1 MKLEKLLLG
10 LGKNI
15 FLTILRYK
23 VDDRAADTADG
34 FADIFGEV
42 IGGHIEATKT
52 YNQLKEIETEVADL
66 CNSLVNDF
74 PIEDARKEAL
84 IENLSF
90 AYKELNPNV
99 NMIFTMKGDY
109 TKLSKELI
117 LSNPYYEDNLN
128 PTEYSLYRKLI
139 DYTAHYT
146 VNAFELLPQFTTK
159 GIKTIVGQMDDI
171 KKKLASISREIE
183 GIASKSKNVFL
194 DFESKYRMAIL
205 NRLRYINIDGSGTR
219 INIYSNYELDTSYI
233 QLAFDQDGVDSKDDD
248 ESIENILLKTKN
260 VWISGDAGSGKTT
273 LLQWIALRLANKTLS
288 KTFIPVLVTVR
299 SLKTNSL
306 KSCIDNIMSDA
317 SSLIPNGWIENSI
330 SLGRFFFL
338 FDGFDEVD
346 STRRHEIINWIREF
360 DHEDKCHKVFTARPQ
375 VKEDEFSYIKKIK
388 NIEFV
393 SLCPMGPSQIKDF
406 ILKWHRSV
414 LITELGES
422 EEKAY
427 KVAISLHKSILISEP
442 LLKLAS
448 SPLLCAMIC
457 SLNHVNNGTIPYSK
471 KELYDECIVMLIE
484 SRDRAKKINEDD
496 IHLNIEQKKRIFSRL
511 AYWMMR
517 NDYYADIEYEHALS
531 QISVYKHDMG
541 LTYSDEAILHYFLN
555 RSGLIRTPEPG
566 IIEFIHRSFL
576 EYLCAIQIVREKDW
590 GFLATKIG
598 NNNWRETIIDA
609 ISMANKKE
617 ATQLITCTLNKIS
630 EHSDDERKYLFLA
643 FSYVNS
649 ATEVEANVRDE
660 VIKLMGQMIPPRRG
674 EEALIANEVQKL
686 AIPFLVNN
694 HYPSK
699 ERLSCIRTLRFIGGI
714 QCLKSIVTFMDSQ
727 LTYIEL
733 FEMCKLFEECD
744 IESLKSYGIPDFVA
758 TFYSKRRRKVIVN
771 NTVVSLLMELDEK
784 GCAAFRNVANK
795 VEYKLEEEVISDYG
809 YVEEYVEDEL
819 EDTNSI
825 SAVLYENLFDRNLG
839 KLFSETTTLIINGG
853 NQLNLSMLGC
863 FTNLEKLYIT
873 NNNMSIYSLNNYI
886 NPETSS
892 IQEITLIM
900 RTADSIYFND
910 LNYLKKCKKAE
921 IVLLNSYDEI
931 YFDTL
936 ADFDYKGKLYIG
948 CYDAEEIIE
957 LLGDNIDILEQ
968 SSFNHKIIVFTNNK
982 RLKETAKIYG
992 LTILVKDFTDELER
1006 LRHFGV
1012 SIKEPIKDYFF
1023 YTIN

>member
-10 LGKNI
+10 LGKNV

-84 IENLSF
+84 IENLSY

-109 TKLSKELI
+109 TKLSKELL

-128 PTEYSLYRKLI
+128 PNEYSMYRKLI

-159 GIKTIVGQMDDI
+159 GIKTIVRQMDDI
-171 KKKLASISREIE
+171 KEKLASVSREID
-183 GIASKSKNVFL
+183 GIASKSKNAFL
-194 DFESKYRMAIL
+194 DFESRYRMAVL
-205 NRLRYINIDGSGTR
+205 NRVRYINIDGSGTR

-233 QLAFDQDGVDSKDDD
+233 KLSFDQDGVDSKDED
-248 ESIENILLKTKN
+248 ESIENILLKHKN

-288 KTFIPVLVTVR
+288 KTYIPVLVTVR
-299 SLKTNSL
+299 SLKTESL
-306 KSCIDNIMSDA
+306 KSCIENIMSDA
-317 SSLIPNGWIENSI
+317 SSLIPDGWIEHSI

-346 STRRHEIINWIREF
+346 SNRRHEIFNWIRKF

-375 VKEDEFSYIKKIK
+375 VKEDELSYIKKIK
-388 NIEFV
+388 NIAFV
-393 SLCPMGPSQIKDF
+393 RSCPMGPSQIKDF
-406 ILKWHRSV
+406 ILKWHKSV

-422 EEKAY
+422 EENAY
-427 KVAISLHKSILISEP
+427 KAAISLHKMILISEP

-484 SRDRAKKINEDD
+484 SRDRAKKINEDN

-531 QISVYKHDMG
+531 QISIYKHDMG
-541 LTYSDEAILHYFLN
+541 LTYSDEDILHYFLN

-617 ATQLITCTLNKIS
+617 ATRLITCTLEKIS
-630 EHSDDERKYLFLA
+630 EHSDDARKYLFLA

-649 ATEVEANVRDE
+649 ATEVEANVRDD
-660 VIKLMGQMIPPRRG
+660 VIELMGQMIPPKRG

-686 AIPFLVNN
+686 AIPFLVNK

-699 ERLSCIRTLRFIGGI
+699 ERLSCIRTLRFIGGV
-714 QCLKSIVTFMDSQ
+714 QCLKSIVTFMDSE
-727 LTYIEL
+727 LTYKEL

-758 TFYSKRRRKVIVN
+758 AFYSTRRSKVIVN
-771 NTVVSLLMELDEK
+771 NTVVSLLLELDER
-784 GCAAFRNVANK
+784 GCSVFRNVANK
-795 VEYKLEEEVISDYG
+795 VEYRLEEFNISDYG
-809 YVEEYVEDEL
+809 YVEDESL
-819 EDTNSI
+819 DTDDI
-825 SAVLYENLFDRNLG
+825 SAALYENLFDRNLG
-839 KLFSETTTLIINGG
+839 KLFSETRTLIINGG
-853 NQLNLSMLGC
+853 NEFDLSMLDC

-873 NNNMSIYSLNNYI
+873 NNSLSIYTLNDYI
-886 NPETSS
+886 IPETSR
-892 IQEITLIM
+892 IREITLIM
-900 RTADSIYFND
+900 HTVDSIYFND
-910 LNYLKKCKKAE
+910 LNYLKKCEKAE
-921 IVLLNSYDEI
+921 LILLNYYDEI
-931 YFDTL
+931 IFDTL
-936 ADFDYKGKLYIG
+936 LDFDFKGKLSIG
-948 CYDAEEIIE
+948 CYEAEEIIE
-957 LLGDNIDILEQ
+957 LLSDNIDILNQ
-968 SSFNHKIIVFTNNK
+968 KSFDDKIIIFTDNS
-982 RLKETAKIYG
+982 RLKERANQYG
-992 LTILVKDFTDELER
+992 LNILVKNFSDELER
-1006 LRHFGV
+1006 LRFFGL
-1012 SIKEPIKDYFF
+1012 SIKEPIDAG
-1023 YTIN
+1023 II